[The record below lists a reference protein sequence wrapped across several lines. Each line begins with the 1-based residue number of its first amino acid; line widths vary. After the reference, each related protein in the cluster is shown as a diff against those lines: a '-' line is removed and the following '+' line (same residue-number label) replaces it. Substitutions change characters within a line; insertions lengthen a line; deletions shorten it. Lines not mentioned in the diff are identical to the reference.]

1 MNGLGVEFS
10 LVFGVPGSFSSF
22 VSFLLLQSFCSS
34 PVMGEILFFFSPS
47 APRILLVLFVKGILR
62 NVHLGTFCDKKD
74 SSLG

>member
-34 PVMGEILFFFSPS
+34 LVMGEILFFFSFS
-47 APRILLVLFVKGILR
+47 SSHSSRVVCEGNFEKCAFGVLVV
-62 NVHLGTFCDKKD
+62 TKKD